1 MSDEVITPE
10 VIEKAET
17 EVGSGFWGEVKP
29 TETPK
34 VETVVEEI
42 KEEIKVIPV
51 VEEKKIEIPVEWLK
65 KEFEIEDPAILK
77 AEREELKTLKAN
89 PPKAEEIK
97 FADDQSKRIY
107 ELLREGGEKKKEVLK
122 FLATQEKLETLVSSE
137 VTKENAADIVKFG
150 MLLKSK
156 ESGSELTDF
165 EINRIFNRKFQMP
178 EKPSIEDVKSDSNIA
193 AEDED
198 KVYQERL
205 NKWQSQ
211 VDEVNLD
218 ISIEAKQLKPDLEKA
233 KTELVLPEIK
243 KEIASATEPTQEDLD
258 KAKEV
263 ADGFL
268 QAVEL
273 GLKNL
278 VEISTLVKDEAVEI
292 PVSYTYTDDERK
304 VVMEQVKSFVGNNF
318 DSNEIFGK
326 MWTDKDGNFDI
337 PRMVEDLAY
346 LNNRAKITT
355 KLANDS
361 ASKRLKEYTKDKKN
375 IHLPGVTAS
384 PNGQFEPNKA
394 VEEVEAAMWGR

>member
-42 KEEIKVIPV
+42 KEEIKVTPV
-51 VEEKKIEIPVEWLK
+51 VEEKKIETPIEWLK

-77 AEREELKTLKAN
+77 AEREELKALKTAE
-89 PPKAEEIK
+89 PKPYEYKNDESRKIAEYINEGK
-97 FADDQSKRIY
+97 ED
-107 ELLREGGEKKKEVLK
+107 ELYQFLDTKKKV
-122 FLATQEKLETLVSSE
+122 QKLSTADLSDKNV
-137 VTKENAADIVKFG
+137 AAELVKFG
-150 MLLKSK
+150 LHKDNPTLNQDEIDFLFEEKYSIPSK
-156 ESGSELTDF
+156 PIKGEL
-165 EINRIFNRKFQMP
+165 E
-178 EKPSIEDVKSDSNIA
+178 
-193 AEDED
+193 EDED
-198 KVYQERL
+198 YEVKVTAWEIQKTNIEKRM
-205 NKWQSQ
+205 
-211 VDEVNLD
+211 
-218 ISIEAKQLKPDLEKA
+218 IIEAKIAQPKMAQLN
-233 KTELVLPEIK
+233 TELVLPEIK
-243 KEIASATEPTQEDLD
+243 KEIQSAAQPTQEDLD

-375 IHLPGVTAS
+375 IHLPGVTLS
-384 PNGQFEPNKA
+384 SNGQFEPNKA
-394 VEEVEAAMWGR
+394 VEEVEAAMWSR